1 MSQNEI
7 LARPVCWLDEQ
18 NKHEPRCC
26 VGHTFSSAAILLLR
40 FSVLLT
46 DCEQV
51 LELWMSSG
59 LPRNFSFCFKFFMI
73 YSRMRKKHR
82 SPEVGAEITSIFTTV
97 GLWMFCVYSLMSGW
111 CCASSLDSKSVCS
124 LRVGLSAS
132 DTNADVWWGDTV
144 HYTDA
149 GPETT
154 GLCCPFRLWWFENRL
169 PAPELWSKPN
179 MQRSTVVY
187 RCVCVCSPV
196 SCTASYVAFFTGC
209 RRFPPCFDWTWYRR
223 LDTTLKLGSAAG
235 GVLCGSL
242 TTARGFLVP
251 LCFLALVGRSI
262 NINIYTGALKESW
275 YQTL

>member
-1 MSQNEI
+1 MLAWWWILSKHLKYSKFNEE
-7 LARPVCWLDEQ
+7 LQ

-97 GLWMFCVYSLMSGW
+97 GLWMFRVYSLMSGW

-187 RCVCVCSPV
+187 RCVCVFSCFLHSFRRGIFHRLQEIPTVFWLNVIPTTRHHFKARLRSRRRPV
-196 SCTASYVAFFTGC
+196 WVPHDSEGLPGASVF
-209 RRFPPCFDWTWYRR
+209 
-223 LDTTLKLGSAAG
+223 LGS
-235 GVLCGSL
+235 CW
-242 TTARGFLVP
+242 TK
-251 LCFLALVGRSI
+251 
-262 NINIYTGALKESW
+262 Y
-275 YQTL
+275 